1 MLYLF
6 VSACLR
12 SKTGAHFWETRFNY
26 GAFFMLQRID
36 GIGARISFWMSMLAS
51 STIAFFMLLICV
63 EILSRAIFSYPIKG
77 VQDFVTYAIVACV
90 FVQLGSCVR
99 DNKLIAADFLMQGWV
114 SRKPLLASAAHVLFY
129 VVATYLL
136 WRASIWLLNDFQK
149 SYRSSEFTGA
159 IGAFQLT
166 IWPFK
171 LAVFIGCAFA
181 GIEVARQTIIHFVG
195 LWKNI
200 RKGDLLANGALG
212 GAVFF
217 LIIGLFLYFLGSS
230 SLSPVAIGLICFAG
244 LFFLVAC
251 GMPVAFALFAM
262 AFLGIWLIRGRFKIA
277 HNLLGLASSS
287 ATRSFAFGV
296 VPLFVM
302 MGLILDRA
310 GVGRDA
316 FQVAVVLLHKVRGGL
331 GIATVAAN
339 AVFAAITGSSIASA
353 AVFSRIAVGP
363 MVEAGYTRRF
373 AVGVVAGS
381 SVLGMLIPPSL
392 LLIVYGLLSEVSIGK
407 LFIAAILPGVL
418 LAFSFGIL
426 NVFMATFAKKFVGEV
441 KAIDTADMNF
451 SEMVR
456 NLLPIIFLIF
466 LIMGGIYGGFFSP
479 TEAGAVGA
487 MGAFLVAFFKGK
499 LTLDVV
505 KTVILD
511 TGYIAAGILFL
522 ITAANMFAGM
532 LALSTLPTQM
542 AGFISSANLSFFGFM
557 VAYFILV
564 LFLGMILDSVSIM
577 LIILPI
583 ALPVVTA
590 FGGDLVWFGVVSVI
604 AIEIG
609 LLTPPFGLSV
619 FVVKGS
625 LPEGFVTLG
634 DIFIGTAPFVITMIF
649 VTFILIIFPQITL
662 ALI

>member
-1 MLYLF
+1 
-6 VSACLR
+6 
-12 SKTGAHFWETRFNY
+12 
-26 GAFFMLQRID
+26 MLQRID
-36 GIGARISFWMSMLAS
+36 KFGARISFWMSMLAS

-63 EILSRAIFSYPIKG
+63 EIVSRGVFSHPIKG

-99 DNKLIAADFLMQGWV
+99 DGKLIAADFLMQGWIA
-114 SRKPLLASAAHVLFY
+114 RKPILASGGHSLFY
-129 VVATYLL
+129 VVATYIM
-136 WRASIWLLNDFQK
+136 WRASIWLYGDFLK
-149 SYRSSEFTGA
+149 SYQTHEFTGA

-171 LAVFIGCAFA
+171 LAVILGAAFA
-181 GIEVARQTIIHFVG
+181 LVEVARQAIIHLYQF
-195 LWKNI
+195 WNNI
-200 RKGDLLANGALG
+200 RKGELVKNGAVGITVLFSIVILFG
-212 GAVFF
+212 YFMVESNFSPV
-217 LIIGLFLYFLGSS
+217 IVGLF
-230 SLSPVAIGLICFAG
+230 CFVG
-244 LFFLVAC
+244 LFFLVAS
-251 GMPVAFALFAM
+251 GMPVAFALFAIS
-262 AFLGIWLIRGRFKIA
+262 FVGIWLIRDRITIA
-277 HNLLGLASSS
+277 NNMLGLASSG
-287 ATRSFAFGV
+287 ATKSFAFGV

-316 FQVAVVLLHKVRGGL
+316 FQVAVVLLHRVRGGL

-353 AVFSRIAVGP
+353 AVFSRIAVAP

-407 LFIAAILPGVL
+407 LFVAAILPGVL
-418 LAFSFGIL
+418 LAFSFGLL
-426 NVFMATFAKKFVGEV
+426 NVFLATFAKKFVGEI
-441 KAIDTADMNF
+441 KPIDTGDMPL
-451 SEMVR
+451 SQMVVR
-456 NLLPIIFLIF
+456 LSPIIFLIF

-487 MGAFLVAFFKGK
+487 FGAFLVAFFKGK
-499 LTLDVV
+499 LSLDVV
-505 KTVILD
+505 KSVVLD
-511 TGYIAAGILFL
+511 TGYVAAGILFL
-522 ITAANMFAGM
+522 ITAASMFAGM
-532 LALSTLPTQM
+532 LAMSTLPTQM

-557 VAYFILV
+557 VTYLILV

-583 ALPVVTA
+583 ALPVVSA
-590 FGGDLVWFGVVSVI
+590 FGGDLVWFGVISVI

-625 LPEGFVTLG
+625 LPEGFATLA
-634 DIFIGTAPFVITMIF
+634 DIFIGTAPFVITMIV
-649 VTFILIIFPQITL
+649 VTLILIVFPQITL